1 MGHKILDVDA
11 FGSSIGIFRVARTF
25 NKTVNIVVD
34 EVTTSIRPMLEMMTH
49 DGAHDE
55 SIFVSREKAVEIASS
70 SECTLV
76 VVDVNR
82 PSFTGCPPLLDLCS
96 SIVVLDHHRQGAEKI
111 ENATLSYI
119 EPYASS
125 ASEMVSEVL
134 QYISD
139 HVKLLS
145 DEADCLYA
153 GMMIDTNNFMTK
165 TGVRTFEAAAYL
177 RRNGADVTRVRKMFR
192 DDVIS
197 YKAKDEIVRSAEIV
211 DQSFAIAITPDTVVD
226 SPTIIGAEAANE
238 LLNINGIRASFV
250 LTMHQGEVFISA
262 RSIDDVNVQ
271 VIMEKLGGGGHMN
284 VAGAQLQDV
293 TIEEARKSLVG
304 VLTEMRQKGEL

>member
-1 MGHKILDVDA
+1 
-11 FGSSIGIFRVARTF
+11 
-25 NKTVNIVVD
+25 
-34 EVTTSIRPMLEMMTH
+34 
-49 DGAHDE
+49 
-55 SIFVSREKAVEIASS
+55 
-70 SECTLV
+70 
-76 VVDVNR
+76 
-82 PSFTGCPPLLDLCS
+82 
-96 SIVVLDHHRQGAEKI
+96 
-111 ENATLSYI
+111 
-119 EPYASS
+119 
-125 ASEMVSEVL
+125 
-134 QYISD
+134 
-139 HVKLLS
+139 
-145 DEADCLYA
+145 
-153 GMMIDTNNFMTK
+153 MMIDTNNFMTK

-192 DDVIS
+192 DDVGS
-197 YKAKDEIVRSAEIV
+197 YKAKAEIVRSAEIV

-284 VAGAQLQDV
+284 VAGAQLKDV
-293 TIEEARKSLVG
+293 TLEEARKSLIN